1 METKIDISKRNM
13 VITQIMSMSDDSKCE
28 LKGCKKHDKYSIF
41 IGEYPRL
48 STLQFNCC
56 KDHLPLF
63 IDRAIKIS
71 QKIVRD
77 AIANQKRAQKR
88 EAKKLLGL

>member
-1 METKIDISKRNM
+1 MI
-13 VITQIMSMSDDSKCE
+13 
-28 LKGCKKHDKYSIF
+28 KYSIF

-56 KDHLPLF
+56 MKHLPWF

-71 QKIVRD
+71 QKTVRD
-77 AIANQKRAQKR
+77 TIANQKRAEKR
-88 EAKKLLGL
+88 EAKKLLGV